1 MRKTPFLAIAFCLCG
16 VARAQAPAPT
26 PAAPAPTS
34 TAAAPAPGAETLQF
48 ESKEKLSDK
57 DKIARSAEIITKMR
71 DTLKSVLQKLTEA
84 RESKDVVRLNC
95 VNEKLTQIKAFIK
108 IGEQADLAL
117 QEAVAKQDPGA
128 ADHEFTKV
136 EIAGQRVA
144 QLRADA
150 EACIGQVAYT
160 GTEGQTHVD
169 VTEPADLPTATTSP
183 APPAPPAVVT
193 PPPASPI
200 E

>member
-1 MRKTPFLAIAFCLCG
+1 MLLLLGFLAIGG
-16 VARAQAPAPT
+16 VARAQSAGPT
-26 PAAPAPTS
+26 PAASPAALPDANS
-34 TAAAPAPGAETLQF
+34 GEALKF
-48 ESKEKLSDK
+48 EQNEKLSDK
-57 DKIARSAEIITKMR
+57 DKLARSAATVTKMR
-71 DTLKSVLQKLTEA
+71 ETLKVVLQKLTEA

-95 VNEKLTQIKAFIK
+95 VNEKLTQIKGFIK

-117 QEAVAKQDPGA
+117 QEAVAKQDSGE

-136 EIAGQRVA
+136 EVAGQHVA

-150 EACIGQVAYT
+150 EACIGQVAYE

-169 VTEPADLPTATTSP
+169 VTEPANLPSASIN
-183 APPAPPAVVT
+183 PPPPPPPSVVT

-200 E
+200 Q